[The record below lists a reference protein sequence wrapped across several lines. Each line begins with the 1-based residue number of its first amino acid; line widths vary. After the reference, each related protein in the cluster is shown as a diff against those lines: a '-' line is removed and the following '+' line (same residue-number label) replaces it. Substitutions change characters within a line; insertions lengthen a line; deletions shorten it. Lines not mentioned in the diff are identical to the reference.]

1 MWAWRWHHDELHSLS
16 EVGEGP
22 AAEGESFVQPEHCLS
37 RLFESVFEGVG
48 AALHTHEAVEVAH
61 GSADLSGGRLGRI
74 GVRVG
79 CAAVFGLVGAVFC
92 VLPADKGHELSF
104 TGPAVHEGDKFLD
117 V

>member
-1 MWAWRWHHDELHSLS
+1 MGAWRWHHDELHSLS

-22 AAEGESFVQPEHCLS
+22 AAECEFFVQPEHCLS
-37 RLFESVFEGVG
+37 RLSESVFEGVG
-48 AALHTHEAVEVAH
+48 AALHTHEAVEGAH
-61 GSADLSGGRLGRI
+61 GSADLSGWRLGCI

-79 CAAVFGLVGAVFC
+79 CVSVFGLVGAVLR
-92 VLPADKGHELSF
+92 VLTADKGHELSF